1 MIGLFRFEAD
11 EKVGLRRG
19 KQVRDFAG
27 SAPNCVMCLLLR
39 LVILLL
45 LFAAFDT
52 LDIASGR
59 LAAVEVV
66 WVEDGHLDGRRIE
79 L

>member
-19 KQVRDFAG
+19 KQVRDFSR
-27 SAPNCVMCLLLR
+27 SAPNCVMCLLLC
-39 LVILLL
+39 LAILLL
-45 LFAAFDT
+45 LFAAFNT

-59 LAAVEVV
+59 LAAVKVV
-66 WVEDGHLDGRRIE
+66 WVEDGHLDGRRIK